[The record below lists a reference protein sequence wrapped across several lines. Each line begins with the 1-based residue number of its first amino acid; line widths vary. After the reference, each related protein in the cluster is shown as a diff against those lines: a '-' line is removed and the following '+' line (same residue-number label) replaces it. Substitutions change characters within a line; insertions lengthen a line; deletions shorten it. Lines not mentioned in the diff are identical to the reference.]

1 MINYTK
7 DINANYGSPYVE
19 VEETTDGATK
29 ANNGKYYLTKEQ
41 IESRFTDGDF
51 HLVYLQDAEFI
62 PPPPPAPWSKEAHLA
77 EINALHEEEFKRRL
91 FNADY
96 VAEWELNAV
105 LADSENE
112 YFDEA
117 VLIIN
122 YWWNGWDAIKA
133 YSETVTEENFIDP
146 QTFVDNL

>member
-1 MINYTK
+1 MIV
-7 DINANYGSPYVE
+7 INAIEIDGGFAPESIPTNVVGSLF
-19 VEETTDGATK
+19 DGSKFIYFESQAEK
-29 ANNGKYYLTKEQ
+29 IDYLA
-41 IESRFTDGDF
+41 S
-51 HLVYLQDAEFI
+51 LQT
-62 PPPPPAPWSKEAHLA
+62 WNKEAHIA
-77 EINALHEEEFKRRL
+77 EINALHEAEFKRRL
-91 FNADY
+91 LAADY
-96 VAEWELNAV
+96 VGEWELNAV

-146 QTFVDNL
+146 IQFVNDL

>member
-1 MINYTK
+1 MIIIDANGIREISEEELIALK
-7 DINANYGSPYVE
+7 D
-19 VEETTDGATK
+19 K
-29 ANNGKYYLTKEQ
+29 AN
-41 IESRFTDGDF
+41 
-51 HLVYLQDAEFI
+51 A
-62 PPPPPAPWSKEAHLA
+62 WSKESHIA

-91 FNADY
+91 LAAEY
-96 VAEWELNAV
+96 VGEWELNAV

-133 YSETVTEENFIDP
+133 YSETVNENNFISP
-146 QTFVDNL
+146 TEFINNLENG

>member
-1 MINYTK
+1 MPIIIDVN
-7 DINANYGSPYVE
+7 GRRE
-19 VEETTDGATK
+19 VSQAELDAYIAATT
-29 ANNGKYYLTKEQ
+29 
-41 IESRFTDGDF
+41 
-51 HLVYLQDAEFI
+51 V
-62 PPPPPAPWSKEAHLA
+62 WSKETHLA
-77 EINALHEEEFKRRL
+77 QINELHEAEFKRRL
-91 FNADY
+91 SDANY

-146 QTFVDNL
+146 IQFVNDL

>member
-1 MINYTK
+1 MIIIDANGIREISEEELIALK
-7 DINANYGSPYVE
+7 D
-19 VEETTDGATK
+19 K
-29 ANNGKYYLTKEQ
+29 ANAWN
-41 IESRFTDGDF
+41 
-51 HLVYLQDAEFI
+51 
-62 PPPPPAPWSKEAHLA
+62 KEAHIA
-77 EINALHEEEFKRRL
+77 QINALHDEEFKRRL

-96 VAEWELNAV
+96 VGEWELSAV

-117 VLIIN
+117 ILIIN

>member
-19 VEETTDGATK
+19 VEENTDGATK

-51 HLVYLQDAEFI
+51 HLTYLADAEFI
-62 PPPPPAPWSKEAHLA
+62 EPTPIVWSKEAHLQ
-77 EINALHEEEFKRRL
+77 EINDLHEAEFKRRL
-91 FNADY
+91 SDANY

-105 LADSENE
+105 LTDSENE

>member
-1 MINYTK
+1 MIVVTA
-7 DINANYGSPYVE
+7 I
-19 VEETTDGATK
+19 ETNGGFAPEIIPIRFVSSLFDGTNFIYFETAQ
-29 ANNGKYYLTKEQ
+29 EQ
-41 IESRFTDGDF
+41 ID
-51 HLVYLQDAEFI
+51 YLASLQV
-62 PPPPPAPWSKEAHLA
+62 WNKEAHIA
-77 EINALHEEEFKRRL
+77 EINALHEQEFKRRL

-146 QTFVDNL
+146 QTFVDNLENI

>member
-1 MINYTK
+1 MPIISDAQGTREVSQQEFNDY
-7 DINANYGSPYVE
+7 INALPV
-19 VEETTDGATK
+19 V
-29 ANNGKYYLTKEQ
+29 
-41 IESRFTDGDF
+41 
-51 HLVYLQDAEFI
+51 
-62 PPPPPAPWSKEAHLA
+62 WSKESHLA

-91 FNADY
+91 LAAEY
-96 VAEWELNAV
+96 VGEWELNAV

-117 VLIIN
+117 ILIIN
-122 YWWNGWDAIKA
+122 YWWNGWDAIKE

>member
-1 MINYTK
+1 MIF
-7 DINANYGSPYVE
+7 INANG
-19 VEETTDGATK
+19 ETENITDEQWAVIQAQAT
-29 ANNGKYYLTKEQ
+29 AWN
-41 IESRFTDGDF
+41 
-51 HLVYLQDAEFI
+51 
-62 PPPPPAPWSKEAHLA
+62 KEAHLA

-91 FNADY
+91 LAAEY
-96 VAEWELNAV
+96 VGEWELSAV

-112 YFDEA
+112 YYDEA

>member
-1 MINYTK
+1 MESTISYK
-7 DINANYGSPYVE
+7 DGNGQIIYFNSVEELDAYINALPIVWN
-19 VEETTDGATK
+19 
-29 ANNGKYYLTKEQ
+29 
-41 IESRFTDGDF
+41 
-51 HLVYLQDAEFI
+51 
-62 PPPPPAPWSKEAHLA
+62 KEAHIA

-91 FNADY
+91 LAAEY
-96 VAEWELNAV
+96 VGEWELSAV

-133 YSETVTEENFIDP
+133 YSETVTEENFIHP

>member
-1 MINYTK
+1 MIIIDANGIREISEEELIALK
-7 DINANYGSPYVE
+7 D
-19 VEETTDGATK
+19 K
-29 ANNGKYYLTKEQ
+29 AN
-41 IESRFTDGDF
+41 
-51 HLVYLQDAEFI
+51 A
-62 PPPPPAPWSKEAHLA
+62 WSKESHIAQ
-77 EINALHEEEFKRRL
+77 INALHDEEFKRRL

-96 VAEWELNAV
+96 VGEWELSAV

-117 VLIIN
+117 ILIIN

-146 QTFVDNL
+146 QTFVDNLENI

>member
-1 MINYTK
+1 MMF
-7 DINANYGSPYVE
+7 INANG
-19 VEETTDGATK
+19 ETENITDEQWAAIQAQAT
-29 ANNGKYYLTKEQ
+29 AWN
-41 IESRFTDGDF
+41 
-51 HLVYLQDAEFI
+51 
-62 PPPPPAPWSKEAHLA
+62 KEAHIA

-91 FNADY
+91 LAAEY
-96 VAEWELNAV
+96 VGEWELSAV

-117 VLIIN
+117 ILIIN

-146 QTFVDNL
+146 QTFVDNLENI

>member
-1 MINYTK
+1 MTKHRIFNGVEWVEFETQQEFDDYINSLPK
-7 DINANYGSPYVE
+7 I
-19 VEETTDGATK
+19 
-29 ANNGKYYLTKEQ
+29 
-41 IESRFTDGDF
+41 
-51 HLVYLQDAEFI
+51 
-62 PPPPPAPWSKEAHLA
+62 WSKEAHLA
-77 EINALHEEEFKRRL
+77 EINTLHEAEFKRRL
-91 FNADY
+91 SEADY

-105 LADSENE
+105 LSDSENE

>member
-1 MINYTK
+1 MIIIDANGIREISEEELIALK
-7 DINANYGSPYVE
+7 D
-19 VEETTDGATK
+19 K
-29 ANNGKYYLTKEQ
+29 AN
-41 IESRFTDGDF
+41 
-51 HLVYLQDAEFI
+51 A
-62 PPPPPAPWSKEAHLA
+62 WSKESHIAQ
-77 EINALHEEEFKRRL
+77 INVLHEEEFKRRL

-96 VAEWELNAV
+96 VGEWELNAV
-105 LADSENE
+105 LTDSENE

>member
-1 MINYTK
+1 MIKVEAINGAPSQMPIEFTGSHFDGEYFYFFESEAEK
-7 DINANYGSPYVE
+7 DTFYNSLN
-19 VEETTDGATK
+19 TW
-29 ANNGKYYLTKEQ
+29 N
-41 IESRFTDGDF
+41 
-51 HLVYLQDAEFI
+51 
-62 PPPPPAPWSKEAHLA
+62 KEAHIA

-117 VLIIN
+117 ILIIN

-133 YSETVTEENFIDP
+133 YSETVTEETSQDP
-146 QTFVDNL
+146 QTFVDNLENI

>member
-1 MINYTK
+1 MIKVEAINGAPSQTPIEFTGSHFDGEYFYFFESEAEK
-7 DINANYGSPYVE
+7 DTFYNSLNVWNKE
-19 VEETTDGATK
+19 VH
-29 ANNGKYYLTKEQ
+29 
-41 IESRFTDGDF
+41 I
-51 HLVYLQDAEFI
+51 
-62 PPPPPAPWSKEAHLA
+62 A

-96 VAEWELNAV
+96 VGEWELNAV

-146 QTFVDNL
+146 QTFVNNIENGSY

>member
-1 MINYTK
+1 MIAFRVWK
-7 DINANYGSPYVE
+7 DSNKDNWQDVTTEAEAMQLDFGFGYDKVE
-19 VEETTDGATK
+19 L
-29 ANNGKYYLTKEQ
+29 NQ
-41 IESRFTDGDF
+41 
-51 HLVYLQDAEFI
+51 
-62 PPPPPAPWSKEAHLA
+62 WSKEAHLA

-91 FNADY
+91 LAAEY
-96 VAEWELNAV
+96 VGEWELSAV

>member
-1 MINYTK
+1 MIIIDANGIREISEEELIALK
-7 DINANYGSPYVE
+7 D
-19 VEETTDGATK
+19 K
-29 ANNGKYYLTKEQ
+29 AN
-41 IESRFTDGDF
+41 
-51 HLVYLQDAEFI
+51 A
-62 PPPPPAPWSKEAHLA
+62 WSKESHLA

-96 VAEWELNAV
+96 VGEWELNAV
-105 LADSENE
+105 LTDSENE